1 MIYLLNMNIKQ
12 KKQIVRE
19 EVSMLSKKRFVL
31 SLKVILVII
40 LFISVFILIPHG
52 LSRYQTITGSNVE
65 IDMAFYVVGTSM
77 TKEDLIMNDITPS
90 QEPYIYTFTVQNY
103 DDRGRIETKASY
115 TINITTTTNIPF
127 LYEVYKT
134 NGLTKENI
142 ILEETVTQDEDLM
155 YFRNIRT
162 KSFEF
167 DFKENQTD
175 LYQLYIY
182 YPNDYDSYEF
192 QNIVENI
199 SITIDSKQML
209 ESDNV

>member
-90 QEPYIYTFTVQNY
+90 QEPYIYTFTVQN
-103 DDRGRIETKASY
+103 
-115 TINITTTTNIPF
+115 
-127 LYEVYKT
+127 
-134 NGLTKENI
+134 
-142 ILEETVTQDEDLM
+142 
-155 YFRNIRT
+155 
-162 KSFEF
+162 
-167 DFKENQTD
+167 
-175 LYQLYIY
+175 
-182 YPNDYDSYEF
+182 
-192 QNIVENI
+192 
-199 SITIDSKQML
+199 
-209 ESDNV
+209 